1 MKGKRFFLYGMVL
14 LTAVIS
20 AVALSGC
27 GSSGTEEGT
36 VTVTFCAA
44 GEEDIV
50 LTTEYGGS
58 ITPPKVPA
66 KTGNEGR
73 WDTEAFD
80 EIRQDMTVNAIYE
93 TQGLEYTD
101 YYGGGL
107 GRYYTVTYLYGH
119 FLKKECKIYLVY
131 SKCF

>member
-1 MKGKRFFLYGMVL
+1 MKGKRYYLYGMVL

-66 KTGNEGR
+66 KIGNEGR
-73 WDTEAFD
+73 WDTEAFN
-80 EIRQDMTVNAIYE
+80 EIRQDMKMSYHKLIKKQQTFFKWLQWRNKV
-93 TQGLEYTD
+93 
-101 YYGGGL
+101 
-107 GRYYTVTYLYGH
+107 YLYNWDRTEADRRIEE
-119 FLKKECKIYLVY
+119 FINNI
-131 SKCF
+131 